1 MPGLLFGNH
10 LQSHWSRTEQNH
22 HLLPTGHSLQ
32 VCGSWFLLLFFPN
45 FCPLN
50 ALSPS
55 SVSSLFSTQAA
66 GTAWTAILGL
76 VLASKGRCWE
86 RGLWGRSS
94 WRLRKWAGGCFRGSN
109 SYAGCK
115 GIVYSWVVHSWIMV
129 RWNHSKSKSCEFR
142 KIYRELHTNA
152 LCSHYYLCFKGNS
165 KLFRARQSLITKVS
179 WMLKCS

>member
-1 MPGLLFGNH
+1 MPGFLFGNH
-10 LQSHWSRTEQNH
+10 LQSHWLSTEQNH
-22 HLLPTGHSLQ
+22 PLLPTGHSLQ
-32 VCGSWFLLLFFPN
+32 VCWSLFLLLFFPN
-45 FCPLN
+45 FCLLN

-94 WRLRKWAGGCFRGSN
+94 WQLRKWAGTQRGGCFRGSN

-129 RWNHSKSKSCEFR
+129 TVSQKAVSLGKSIESFIQMPCVVIITFVLKEIASYLGPSR
-142 KIYRELHTNA
+142 A
-152 LCSHYYLCFKGNS
+152 LLQRFLEC
-165 KLFRARQSLITKVS
+165 
-179 WMLKCS
+179 